1 MIKPSYPTL
10 IKEPENMAKDNCST
24 CFEIAF
30 FWYSMKSPLYKL
42 TQTVGEMFIAL
53 DALSICQSKITISC
67 HVGC

>member
-1 MIKPSYPTL
+1 
-10 IKEPENMAKDNCST
+10 
-24 CFEIAF
+24 
-30 FWYSMKSPLYKL
+30 MKSPLYKL